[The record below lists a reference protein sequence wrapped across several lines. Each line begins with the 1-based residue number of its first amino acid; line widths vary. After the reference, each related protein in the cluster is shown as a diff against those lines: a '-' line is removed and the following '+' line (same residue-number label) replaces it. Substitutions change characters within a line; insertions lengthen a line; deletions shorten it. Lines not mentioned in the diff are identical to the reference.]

1 MGAVLGCQP
10 VSSRLISIRL
20 RAAPFNITIIQVYA
34 PTSGHDDS
42 EVDHFYQK
50 LQETIDHTPKKDIL
64 VVQGDWNA
72 KVGKDA
78 QADWGEVCGPYC
90 NVETNERDLRLLEFA
105 TFNNLVL
112 TNTLGPHKPSRRW
125 TWHSPIGKHH
135 NQIDYILV
143 KKRFPSGVNIH
154 RTRSFPGADIG
165 SDHDLVMM
173 TFQVRLKMARKPNQP
188 RLRFD
193 LEKLRNPDVACTF
206 QATIGGKFAPLIGLS
221 DEDMDTM
228 ITTYNTAMIDAAS
241 EILGK
246 ERRRKKPWVTKDVL
260 DLCDERRDLKK
271 KQNEGEGAKEY
282 REANRRVQKAV
293 KKAKED
299 WIGAQCKE
307 IETCLNKNNSN
318 RAYQLVKDLT
328 SEKQGRSSTIQDK
341 SGKCLTEEKEI
352 LSRWT
357 EYCSELYNY
366 ESCGDNAVLDCS
378 QLPKEDLQ
386 PILRE
391 EVEIAV
397 ASLKKGKSAGV
408 DNIPAELVQAGGET
422 MIDVFTEICN
432 RIWRTGEWP
441 TPWTQSLIIT
451 LPKKGNLQLCQNYR
465 TISLISHS
473 SKVMLK
479 VILNRLKPQADDIIA
494 EEQAGF
500 RAGICTIEQI
510 FNLRILWEK
519 YLQHQQNLYHDDVSI
534 DFKKAS
540 DRVWHAALW
549 ATMRKYNISANLV
562 RTIEQLYDKATSAVQ
577 MNGSLGEWF
586 RTTVAVRQ
594 GCLLSPTL
602 FKFLGAVV
610 SDDGFKPEVLSRI
623 AQATAALT
631 KLKPIWRDDNIP
643 LGSKVKL
650 MRSLVISILLY
661 TCESWTLTAEL
672 EKRTQ
677 AFEMRCYR
685 RLLNISYKDH
695 VTNEEVRRK
704 IQTAIGE
711 YDELLTL
718 VKKQKLRWSGH
729 VSRSSG
735 LAKTILQGT
744 VKGKRKRGRQMKRWE
759 DNIKEWTG
767 MDFAS
772 STRAAENRPR

>member
-1 MGAVLGCQP
+1 
-10 VSSRLISIRL
+10 
-20 RAAPFNITIIQVYA
+20 
-34 PTSGHDDS
+34 
-42 EVDHFYQK
+42 
-50 LQETIDHTPKKDIL
+50 
-64 VVQGDWNA
+64 
-72 KVGKDA
+72 
-78 QADWGEVCGPYC
+78 
-90 NVETNERDLRLLEFA
+90 
-105 TFNNLVL
+105 
-112 TNTLGPHKPSRRW
+112 
-125 TWHSPIGKHH
+125 
-135 NQIDYILV
+135 
-143 KKRFPSGVNIH
+143 
-154 RTRSFPGADIG
+154 
-165 SDHDLVMM
+165 MM

-206 QATIGGKFAPLIGLS
+206 QATIGGKVAPLTGLS
-221 DEDMDTM
+221 DEDMDMDTM
-228 ITTYNTAMIDAAS
+228 ITTYNTAVTDAVS

-260 DLCDERRDLKK
+260 DLCDERRDFKK
-271 KQNEGEGAKEY
+271 KRYEAEGAKEY

-299 WIGAQCKE
+299 WIGAQCDE
-307 IETCLNKNNSN
+307 IETCLNKNNSK

-341 SGKCLTEEKEI
+341 SGKYLTEEKEI

-378 QLPKEDLQ
+378 QPPEEDLQ

-397 ASLKKGKSAGV
+397 ASLKKGKSARV

-422 MIDVFTEICN
+422 MIDVLTEICN

-441 TPWTQSLIIT
+441 TPWTQTLIIT

-479 VILNRLKPQADDIIA
+479 VILNRLKPQAEEIIA

-500 RAGICTIEQI
+500 RAGRSTTEQI
-510 FNLRILWEK
+510 FNLRILREKYLQQQQNLYHVFIDFKKAFDRVWHAALWATMRKYNISANLVRTIEQLQK
-519 YLQHQQNLYHDDVSI
+519 YLQHQQNLYHVFI
-534 DFKKAS
+534 DFKKAF

-577 MNGSLGEWF
+577 MNGSIGEWF
-586 RTTVAVRQ
+586 RTTVGVRQ

-602 FKFLGAVV
+602 FNIFLERIMSDALEEHDGKVSIGGRNITNLRFADDIDALAEEEQELEALVESLDKTCTRYKIEISAEKTKLMTNSANGIQREIKVKGQKLGTVTSFKYLGAVV
-610 SDDGFKPEVLSRI
+610 SDDGSQPEVLSRI

-631 KLKPIWRDDNIP
+631 KLKPIWRDNSIP

-650 MRSLVISILLY
+650 MRSLVISIYLY
-661 TCESWTLTAEL
+661 ACESWTLTAEL

-704 IQTAIGE
+704 IQAAIWE

-718 VKKQKLRWSGH
+718 VKKRKLRWFGH
-729 VSRSSG
+729 VPRSSR

-744 VKGKRKRGRQMKRWE
+744 MKGNRKRGRQKKRWE

-767 MDFAS
+767 MDFVS
-772 STRAAENRPR
+772 STRAAENRSRWKGIVANSSVVPRRPSKVMG